1 LEKELQMISLIG
13 FTGLILSFVCNVIVI
28 GLYYF
33 KINQRFNQIFY
44 LALYCSLFFICL
56 SFFALMFAYI
66 SSDFS
71 NFNVFQNSH
80 SSKPLLYKIT
90 GTWGNHEGSMLLW
103 LLIMSLYNVFF
114 SFNTTL
120 EEPMQKLTIVF
131 QSSLYLCFSLFVIL
145 TSNPFLV
152 NSIDINEGL
161 GLNPILQDPALAIHP
176 PILYTGYV
184 GFSLILSLALAGL
197 ILNKLDNIWIQVLKR
212 WTMFCWLMLTGGIAL
227 GSYWAYYE
235 LGWGGWWFWDPVEN
249 VSLMPWITGLA
260 LVHSLMITK
269 QEQLLKRWVIFLS
282 ILCFS
287 LSILGTFLVR
297 SGILTSVHSFAA
309 DASRG
314 IFILILFLTI
324 TGFSFIIFILKSP
337 HSNKQINLL
346 FINKTSALII
356 NNVVM
361 LIACIT
367 ILLGTIYPII
377 IEVLTNKRMSVGA
390 PYYNS
395 TVLPILLPGFLIMSI
410 APMLSWQSNKLDKIK
425 NYIYIL
431 IVTSILTLLITYLT
445 KFNIWG
451 FTGTILG
458 LWIIAASLLSI
469 LHNCLKYKFKK
480 FFIYNNALIA
490 HMGVGIMIIGIT
502 FSSIFQTKN
511 NFTIQTGE
519 IVNSGQYSLQL
530 KNLKIEEKNN
540 FQELL
545 GIFLLHKK
553 NEFLTTIKSSKRYYY
568 VSKVITTEAGI
579 YHDWFQDFYLVL
591 GNEKNNK
598 WSITIYHNPL
608 VSFIWIGVMIMIF
621 SGMVGIFKR

>member
-1 LEKELQMISLIG
+1 MISLIG
-13 FTGLILSFVCNVIVI
+13 FIGLILSFVCNVIVI

-176 PILYTGYV
+176 PILYIGYV

-249 VSLMPWITGLA
+249 ISLMPWITGLA

-269 QEQLLKRWVIFLS
+269 QEQLLKRWVVFLS

-356 NNVVM
+356 NNIVM

-621 SGMVGIFKR
+621 SGMVGILKK

>member
-1 LEKELQMISLIG
+1 MISLIG
-13 FTGLILSFVCNVIVI
+13 FIGLILSFVCNVIVI
-28 GLYYF
+28 GSYYF

-114 SFNTTL
+114 SFNITL
-120 EEPMQKLTIVF
+120 EDHVRKLTIVF
-131 QSSLYLCFSLFVIL
+131 QSFLYLCFSLFVIL

-176 PILYTGYV
+176 PVLYIGYV

-197 ILNKLDNIWIQVLKR
+197 ILNQLDNLWIQVIKR
-212 WTMFCWLMLTGGIAL
+212 WAMFCWLMLTGGIAL

-269 QEQLLKRWVIFLS
+269 QEQLLKRWVVFLS

-356 NNVVM
+356 NNIVM

-621 SGMVGIFKR
+621 SGMVGILKK